1 MTFSLSIQVTRHL
14 PPQSEVKLGLSP
26 TKSVKEAGIGN
37 IVDENIED
45 IKGGDKDINED
56 SNSGNDAFQTI
67 ALKSEKEIINQFT
80 FFIFMCSMILRPRR
94 KNWNP

>member
-14 PPQSEVKLGLSP
+14 PPQSEVKLGLSQ
-26 TKSVKEAGIGN
+26 TKSVNEAGIGN

-67 ALKSEKEIINQFT
+67 ALKSEKEIINPFT
-80 FFIFMCSMILRPRR
+80 FFIFHYSVQYDYKMI
-94 KNWNP
+94 

>member
-14 PPQSEVKLGLSP
+14 PPQSEVKLGLSQ

-45 IKGGDKDINED
+45 IKGGDKDINGN

-67 ALKSEKEIINQFT
+67 ALKS
-80 FFIFMCSMILRPRR
+80 
-94 KNWNP
+94 